1 MFGYIRPQKA
11 ELLVKEYEQ
20 YRGIYCALCKHLG
33 KNYGVL
39 ARMTLSYDCTFL
51 VMLEIGLSG
60 TSCSFFNGKCVVN
73 PLKKCAYCKGGNSEF
88 RYASALSVIMSYYK
102 LKDDIRDSK
111 LPGRIRAFLLLPF
124 FFHSHKKA
132 AKEFPV
138 VENCVARAMVRQE
151 ATEQMEKPGIDV
163 CAEPTARML
172 AEIFSNIAS
181 GDRERRILEQFG
193 YFLRRW
199 IYLIDAADD
208 IEKDLNDRS
217 FNPFVLKRELTSDS
231 SLDDI
236 SNAKAYANEVLNM
249 TLSQAIGAFQLLEFQ
264 QFGKILSNVLLLGLP
279 EMQKELLFLK
289 EKKKNV

>member
-1 MFGYIRPQKA
+1 MFGYIRPQKS

-33 KNYGVL
+33 KNYGMV

-51 VMLEIGLSG
+51 AMLEIGLSG

-73 PLKKCAYCKGGNSEF
+73 PLKKCTYCKGGDSEF
-88 RYASALSVIMSYYK
+88 RYASALSVVMSYYK
-102 LKDDIRDSK
+102 LKDDTRDSK
-111 LPGRIRAFLLLPF
+111 FPGKIRAFLLLPF
-124 FFHSHKKA
+124 FLRPHKKA
-132 AKEFPV
+132 AKEFPFI
-138 VENCVARAMVRQE
+138 ETCVAEAMDRQE
-151 ATEQMEKPGIDV
+151 VTEQMEKPNIDV

-172 AEIFSNIAS
+172 ADLFSNIA
-181 GDRERRILEQFG
+181 GGEKQKRILEQFG
-193 YFLRRW
+193 YFLGRW

-217 FNPFVLKRELTSDS
+217 FNPFVLKRDLTSDS
-231 SLDDI
+231 SSEDI
-236 SNAKAYANEVLNM
+236 SKAKAYANEVLNM
-249 TLSQAIGAFQLLEFQ
+249 TLSQAISAFQLLEFQ